1 MSWVAW
7 NDRQI
12 NRQTDTGRQGDRH
25 KLVRTGY
32 ANDRQMERQTDTDRQ
47 GGGEGY
53 CLSITNDRRET
64 DANWYV
70 QAMPQ
75 TLKRKRY
82 IANTPGLFA
91 HPAL

>member
-7 NDRQI
+7 NDKQI
-12 NRQTDTGRQGDRH
+12 NRQTGTGRQGDRH
-25 KLVRTGY
+25 KLVRMT
-32 ANDRQMERQTDTDRQ
+32 DRWQTDTDRQ
-47 GGGEGY
+47 GGGY